1 MLTLTLKNKETYN
14 VPENWSELTMG
25 QYINLANLI
34 TKYGEMDITDNIFEN
49 EIVPQILKALFN
61 IDEKQL
67 KKFTVVEFHKVKNAI
82 NFINKPLPKFTP
94 KMETVS
100 NGYKIKIVNVDE
112 MKFGTWADVN
122 HLLTSDPINNI
133 PLAFSMVV
141 NIEKQNKWYK
151 KWMKNKPIDDSE
163 YLDVIKQQPMS
174 EIFAINNFFLLTT
187 MLLKQNILS
196 SSLPVEMKVQV
207 MKQFSLLDGLT
218 TFG

>member
-1 MLTLTLKNKETYN
+1 
-14 VPENWSELTMG
+14 
-25 QYINLANLI
+25 
-34 TKYGEMDITDNIFEN
+34 MDITDTIFEN

-67 KKFTVVEFHKVKNAI
+67 KKFTVVEFHTVKNAI

-133 PLAFSMVV
+133 PLAFGMVV

-151 KWMKNKPIDDSE
+151 KWMKNKPIDGSE